1 MAGGQRRG
9 SLHGKTA
16 LVTGGS
22 RGIGLATARLLLEQ
36 GCRVAI
42 SARHAEGLES
52 AVEQLAAAP
61 DADVIAVSANAGR
74 EEDCE
79 RLVSEIVAAW
89 GRLDILVNNA
99 AASPHFGATLDVP
112 MWAWNKALDV
122 NLRGPLLLA
131 RSAHRAWMQ
140 EHGGRIV
147 NVSSVGGS
155 QPAPGLGIY
164 NITKAAL
171 EMLTRQL
178 ALELGR
184 DGVLVNA
191 VAPGVVVTEFARPLV
206 ASPAIREATEL
217 RNPLGRFAEPEEVAR
232 VILFLVSDGASYLNG
247 AVIPIDAGIGSGA
260 LF

>member
-1 MAGGQRRG
+1 MPDG
-9 SLHGKTA
+9 SRSLSGKAA

-22 RGIGLATARLLLEQ
+22 RGIGLATAKVLLEQ
-36 GCRVAI
+36 GCQVAI
-42 SARHAEGLES
+42 SARRAEGLGC
-52 AVEQLAAAP
+52 ALEQLSAEP
-61 DADVIAVSANAGR
+61 GADVIGVSANAGS

-79 RLVSEIVAAW
+79 RLVAEVVATW

-99 AASPHFGATLDVP
+99 ATSPYFGTTLDVP

-131 RSAHRAWMQ
+131 RSAHRSWMR

-155 QPAPGLGIY
+155 QPAPGLGLY
-164 NITKAAL
+164 NITKAGL

-178 ALELGR
+178 ALELGP

-191 VAPGVVVTEFARPLV
+191 VAPGVVVTEFARSLV
-206 ASPAIREATEL
+206 ENPAIQRATEL
-217 RNPLGRFAEPEEVAR
+217 RNPLGRFAAPEEVAR
-232 VILFLVSDGASYLNG
+232 VILFLVSDGATYLNG
-247 AVIPIDAGIGSGA
+247 AVIPVDAGIGSGA
-260 LF
+260 LL